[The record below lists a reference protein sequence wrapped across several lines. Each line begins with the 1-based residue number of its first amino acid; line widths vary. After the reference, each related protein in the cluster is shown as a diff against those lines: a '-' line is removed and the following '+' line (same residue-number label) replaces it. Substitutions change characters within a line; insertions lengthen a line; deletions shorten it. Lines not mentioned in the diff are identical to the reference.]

1 MKGKQLAKLNLLE
14 NCYTSYTKRAT
25 IYFATILKGQ

>member
-14 NCYTSYTKRAT
+14 NGYTACTKIAT
-25 IYFATILKGQ
+25 IYFPITLKG